1 MNNLEMK
8 SRIIGGLCGSLVGDA
23 LGVPVEFAPREA
35 RQKDPVLSMRGGG
48 AHGQLPGTWSDDGSL
63 LLCSAESLVEKDGF
77 DPQDMGERFLQWF
90 ELGHWAARGLVFD
103 IGIATRQALLRIRHD
118 IPAVQAGGSGLYD
131 NGNGSLMR
139 ILPVVLASLCLPD
152 EIFVSRI
159 EQASA
164 ITHGHARSKMACV
177 FYGLVVR
184 GLVRGESAAVSL
196 VAAQEAFQHLY
207 ADAEEIGTFRTLLR
221 KDLASEP
228 ELHIHSGGYVM
239 ETLTASLWCLLTT
252 NNFSDCA
259 LKAVNLGDDTDT
271 TGCVAGGLAGI
282 AYGYD
287 AIPAEWR
294 LALPRQQELRELF
307 AKFEQKF
314 SPN

>member
-1 MNNLEMK
+1 MNKEKHILG
-8 SRIIGGLCGSLVGDA
+8 SLYGSLVGDA

-35 RQKDPVLSMRGGG
+35 RQKDPVQGMRGGG
-48 AHGQLPGTWSDDGSL
+48 AHGQLAGTWSDDGSL
-63 LLCSAESLVEKDGF
+63 LLCSAESLVEKDSF

-103 IGIATRQALLRIRHD
+103 IGIATRQALLRIRHE
-118 IPAVQAGGSGLYD
+118 IPALQAGGSGLYD

-139 ILPVVLASLCLPD
+139 ILPVVLAGLHLPD
-152 EIFVSRI
+152 ATFVTRI

-177 FYGLVVR
+177 IYGLFVR
-184 GLVRGESAAVSL
+184 ELMQGKPATAALAVTQ
-196 VAAQEAFQHLY
+196 AAFQQIY
-207 ADAEEIGTFRTLLR
+207 ADAEELTTFRSLLHH
-221 KDLASEP
+221 DLAAEP

-252 NNFSDCA
+252 DSFSDCV

-271 TGCVAGGLAGI
+271 TGCVAGGLAG
-282 AYGYD
+282 ALYGFD

-314 SPN
+314 STP

>member
-1 MNNLEMK
+1 MSRPDFK
-8 SRIIGGLCGSLVGDA
+8 SRILGGLYGSLVGDA

-35 RQKDPVLSMRGGG
+35 RQKDPVIGMRGGG
-48 AHGQLPGTWSDDGSL
+48 THGQLPGTWSDDGSL
-63 LLCSAESLVEKDGF
+63 LLCTAESLVEKDSF

-118 IPAVQAGGSGLYD
+118 IPALQAGGSGLYD

-139 ILPVVLASLCLPD
+139 ILPVVLASLRHD
-152 EIFVSRI
+152 DTAFASRI

-177 FYGLVVR
+177 FYGLVIR
-184 GLVRGESAAVSL
+184 ALVKGECAEKALSL
-196 VAAQEAFQHLY
+196 AQETFKSLY
-207 ADAEEIGTFRTLLR
+207 ADSEELGTFCTLLQS
-221 KDLASEP
+221 DLSFQP
-228 ELHIHSGGYVM
+228 EIHIHSGGYVM

-252 NNFSDCA
+252 DNFSGCV

-282 AYGYD
+282 AYGFD
-287 AIPAEWR
+287 AIPSEWR
-294 LALPRQQELRELF
+294 LALPRQKELRELCS
-307 AKFEQKF
+307 KFEQKF
-314 SPN
+314 SS

>member
-1 MNNLEMK
+1 MNLEK
-8 SRIIGGLCGSLVGDA
+8 HILGGLYGSLVGDA
-23 LGVPVEFAPREA
+23 LGVPVEFASREA
-35 RQKDPVLSMRGGG
+35 RQKDPVVGMRGGG
-48 AHGQLPGTWSDDGSL
+48 SHGQLPGTWSDDGSL
-63 LLCSAESLVEKDGF
+63 LLCAAESLVEKDTF

-90 ELGHWAARGLVFD
+90 ELGHWTARGLVFD
-103 IGIATRQALLRIRHD
+103 IGIATRQALLRISHD
-118 IPAVQAGGSGLYD
+118 IPALQAGGSGLYD

-139 ILPVVLASLCLPD
+139 ILPVVVASLSVPD

-159 EQASA
+159 EQASS

-184 GLVRGESAAVSL
+184 KLVRGESAAAAL
-196 VAAQEAFQHLY
+196 AAAQDAFQHLY
-207 ADAEEIGTFRTLLR
+207 VDAEELATFRTLLR
-221 KDLASEP
+221 NDLVSEP

-252 NNFSDCA
+252 DKFSDCV

-271 TGCVAGGLAGI
+271 TGCVAGGLAGLL
-282 AYGYD
+282 YGFD

-294 LALPRQQELRELF
+294 LSLPRQQELRELF
-307 AKFEQKF
+307 ARFERSLSKGGIA
-314 SPN
+314 